1 MYIILTVTDIYPQRR
16 AKGMTTLV
24 VEVED
29 VDVVV
34 VVVPVY
40 RTKYKNPVSIFTKL
54 T

>member
-1 MYIILTVTDIYPQRR
+1 
-16 AKGMTTLV
+16 MTTLV

-40 RTKYKNPVSIFTKL
+40 RTKYKNPVSIFAKVIKHEFIQMYYSK
-54 T
+54 